1 MSSLRKLRTSG
12 WDGWG
17 GQARTGV
24 RRGGQGGY
32 GNPYF
37 KKGLEKL
44 RYKGEGRE
52 TERILISLENEEKT
66 F

>member
-1 MSSLRKLRTSG
+1 VVEECTRDS
-12 WDGWG
+12 
-17 GQARTGV
+17 AREA
-24 RRGGQGGY
+24 RGY

-44 RYKGEGRE
+44 RYRGEGGEE

>member
-1 MSSLRKLRTSG
+1 MAGRGS
-12 WDGWG
+12 DGDRG
-17 GQARTGV
+17 VGAGARGAK
-24 RRGGQGGY
+24 GY

-44 RYKGEGRE
+44 RWRARVGWVGRARK